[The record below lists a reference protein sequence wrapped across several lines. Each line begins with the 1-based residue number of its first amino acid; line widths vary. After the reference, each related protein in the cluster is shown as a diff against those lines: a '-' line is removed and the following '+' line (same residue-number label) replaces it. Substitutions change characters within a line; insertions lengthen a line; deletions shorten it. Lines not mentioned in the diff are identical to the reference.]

1 MEIQKTVAMDLN
13 YKNESYIWYRIY
25 VFCPCILLK
34 YITNWLNLEE
44 NGVIIFHVFCAFSQ
58 F

>member
-34 YITNWLNLEE
+34 YITN
-44 NGVIIFHVFCAFSQ
+44 
-58 F
+58 